1 MAHCPNNSAPATGSN
16 SARPQESARALRV
29 NQAQYVEAKLR
40 DGLSP
45 VAVAGVAALL
55 TQLESMQM
63 LPNAS
68 LSITTEVASY
78 RRTLTHQQCLGWAR
92 LDSPVLGRKINRSAW
107 PQPGHQIR
115 TRDITAYDA
124 R

>member
-1 MAHCPNNSAPATGSN
+1 MAHCPNSSAPATGSS
-16 SARPQESARALRV
+16 SARPQESARAQRV
-29 NQAQYVEAKLR
+29 NQAQYVEERLR

-68 LSITTEVASY
+68 LSITTEVAGY
-78 RRTLTHQQCLGWAR
+78 RRTLTCTNNAWDGYDLTHQF
-92 LDSPVLGRKINRSAW
+92 LDERS
-107 PQPGHQIR
+107 
-115 TRDITAYDA
+115 ITVHGPSQGT
-124 R
+124 